1 MKKKLLALVLTVAM
15 TIIGVK
21 QVTTGPSTFD
31 KLLELAVA
39 ADVAY
44 DLEEEWAP
52 KTQAELHNFI
62 IAVLYQFAEE
72 GFIGDPHYPTGLR
85 SMEYGVYRSS
95 ISGTY
100 SPTEDVVGLNIRYF
114 TDPSWMLQD
123 WLATLIH
130 ELVHAQGFMNEAQTE
145 TLAQETIASMA
156 NLGFPGMRKVL
167 LDNIRRDAIG
177 AAYYIARYGGTFSSN
192 TSEAGGLFTRCI
204 GCPSKWNTDEAKM
217 AQLQVVR
224 ESVYTPEELR
234 RSDARLRYWN
244 TGDRGNN
251 YPYVL
256 DAYVVRPMA
265 GVTEAACREGNL
277 LGEQYV
283 RIIRRLNEGRPVGPY
298 KMDDFA
304 YVLRDLGWSC

>member
-52 KTQAELHNFI
+52 KSQAELHNFI

-72 GFIGDPHYPTGLR
+72 GFIGDPHYPTGLA
-85 SMEYGVYRSS
+85 SLEYGAYRSS
-95 ISGTY
+95 IAGTY
-100 SPTEDVVGLNIRYF
+100 SPAEDVVGLNIRYF
-114 TDPSWMLQD
+114 TDPSWMSQD

-145 TLAQETIASMA
+145 TLTQETIASMA
-156 NLGFPGMRKVL
+156 NLGYPGLRRVL
-167 LDNIRRDAIG
+167 LDNLRRDALA
-177 AAYYIARYGGTFSSN
+177 AAYYIAYYGGEFSS
-192 TSEAGGLFTRCI
+192 TTAGAGGVFSRCA
-204 GCPSKWNTDEAKM
+204 GCGDDWNTNQ
-217 AQLQVVR
+217 AQVDKWATAR
-224 ESVYTPEELR
+224 ASVFTSEELR
-234 RSDARLRYWN
+234 RADARLRYWQ
-244 TGDRGNN
+244 TGERANN

-265 GVTEAACREGNL
+265 GTTEAACREGNL

-283 RIIRRLNEGRPVGPY
+283 RVIRRLAETRAVGPY
-298 KMDDFA
+298 RMDDFA
-304 YVLRDLGWSC
+304 YVLKDLGWTC